1 VCNTCTKKVGEDLIN
16 QVIIFKQQIML
27 NIWLDDKVV
36 GHTKVSKTQRMTGL
50 LSAVL
55 QVMSYSL

>member
-1 VCNTCTKKVGEDLIN
+1 
-16 QVIIFKQQIML
+16 ML

-36 GHTKVSKTQRMTGL
+36 GYTKVSKTQRMTGL

-55 QVMSYSL
+55 KVMSYSL